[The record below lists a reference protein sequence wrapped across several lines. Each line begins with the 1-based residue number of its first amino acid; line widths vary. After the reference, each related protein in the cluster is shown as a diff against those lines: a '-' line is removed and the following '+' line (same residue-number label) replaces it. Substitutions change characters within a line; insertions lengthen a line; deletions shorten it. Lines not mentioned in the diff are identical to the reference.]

1 MYDDV
6 TEDEVLVY
14 KEMFATFDV
23 NGDGSVQLDELRSA
37 LKVWLTCYESFQMTD
52 KSLGLV

>member
-6 TEDEVLVY
+6 TEDEILVY

>member
-6 TEDEVLVY
+6 TEDEILVY

-37 LKVWLTCYESFQMTD
+37 LKVWLTCYESFQIFRPR
-52 KSLGLV
+52 LNAR